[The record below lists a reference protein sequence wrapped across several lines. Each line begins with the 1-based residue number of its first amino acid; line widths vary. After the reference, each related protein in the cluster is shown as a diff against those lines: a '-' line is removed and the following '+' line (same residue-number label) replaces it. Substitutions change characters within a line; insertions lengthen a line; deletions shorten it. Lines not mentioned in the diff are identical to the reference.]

1 MNRKIIILTIII
13 VVAVA
18 AVVMITTNKTEVP
31 VSGTETN
38 GNNVQNLNAGDNET
52 AGLKEFAMESFV
64 EFIDEKP
71 KPQFS
76 LKEITVKKGDI
87 VRIKITVTSGMHDF
101 KIDEFSVYADTK
113 ELNKEYVVEFTADK
127 VGEFIYYCA
136 KSGHRANGHW
146 GTLIV
151 TE

>member
-18 AVVMITTNKTEVP
+18 AVFMITTNKTEVS
-31 VSGTETN
+31 VSETETN
-38 GNNVQNLNAGDNET
+38 GNNAQNLNAEDSEA

-101 KIDEFSVYADTK
+101 KIDEFDAYADTK

-127 VGEFIYYCA
+127 GGEFIYYCA
-136 KSGHRANGHW
+136 KPGHRANGHW